1 MTTWQTRLT
10 AALATAN
17 ARLERGREE
26 MAAAGDDRARAITAA
41 VNACQETL
49 GGRLGTRRQAIEAV
63 AAAMTP
69 PVTVKSVN
77 VALAKV
83 SAGLPPR
90 PGLPWPVWEQLAA
103 TELAGI
109 EPLTPA
115 QWEVLGHLVRHI
127 ALDETWA
134 DAPGRLLAWEVD
146 DLDPDELPAGV
157 EQAPLSQACRSWS
170 RAAAL
175 AVLDALARGQ
185 LAALPGAHTDL
196 TANP

>member
-10 AALATAN
+10 AALATAH
-17 ARLERGREE
+17 ARLDRGREE
-26 MAAAGDDRARAITAA
+26 MAAAGDDRARAITTA

-49 GGRLGTRRQAIEAV
+49 GGGRGTRRPAIEAV

-69 PVTVKSVN
+69 PVTVKSVD

-90 PGLPWPVWEQLAA
+90 PGLPWPVWEKLAA
-103 TELAGI
+103 AELADLK
-109 EPLTPA
+109 PLSPA
-115 QWEVLGHLVRHI
+115 QWAVLGHLVRHI
-127 ALDETWA
+127 ALDESWIS
-134 DAPGRLLAWEVD
+134 DPGGLLAQEVD

-170 RAAAL
+170 RAASVAIL
-175 AVLDALARGQ
+175 EALARGEHD
-185 LAALPGAHTDL
+185 ALPTGEAKD
-196 TANP
+196 AAS